1 MMPLSWSILLAQA
14 GKANAPRPG
23 DWAFGWTSV
32 AMLAAASLAIIVV
45 AWLISRCF
53 TVRQRRI
60 SNSPWRLFKDLCLAH
75 NLSNRE
81 RQMLARMVQQF
92 RLQQPAAL
100 FVEPAWWEAERLG
113 PSWSRRLPEVERLR
127 KRLFAVR

>member
-1 MMPLSWSILLAQA
+1 MTPLCWQILLAQV
-14 GKANAPRPG
+14 GKPNAPRPG
-23 DWAFGWTSV
+23 DWTFGWASV

-45 AWLISRCF
+45 AWLISRSF
-53 TVRQRRI
+53 AVRQRRI
-60 SNSPWRLFKDLCLAH
+60 GNSPSRLFKDLCLAH
-75 NLSNRE
+75 NLTNRE
-81 RQMLARMVQQF
+81 RQMLGRMAQQF

-113 PSWSRRLPEVERLR
+113 TSWSRRMPEVERLR